1 MRVSDARLLAW
12 ANVTHPKNEMD
23 DMALDLIDARERI
36 AELEAS
42 YQIALGTAARMRE
55 ANSRVLQQA
64 QAGQTRICNQ
74 RKELHRQGQRIAE
87 LEKDA
92 ERLNEIAKGDYTLLK
107 LGENWHYADHT
118 GYNPRQVLDR
128 FIAAQRQKE
137 GK

>member
-92 ERLNEIAKGDYTLLK
+92 EEVGIGGNHLASYLIGCLDADTKSSRLTKR
-107 LGENWHYADHT
+107 HT
-118 GYNPRQVLDR
+118 IKP
-128 FIAAQRQKE
+128 
-137 GK
+137 